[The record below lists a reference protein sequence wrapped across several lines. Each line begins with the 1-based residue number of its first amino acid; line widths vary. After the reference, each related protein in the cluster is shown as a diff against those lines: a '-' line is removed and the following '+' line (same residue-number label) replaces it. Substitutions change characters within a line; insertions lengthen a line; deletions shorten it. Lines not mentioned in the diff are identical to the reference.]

1 MLPTWSRGRPAAL
14 DVHVISPLQRLIVE
28 EAAITPGH
36 ALQVGIRRKLSA
48 HLSDCRAVGVDFI
61 PLVAEALGGLA
72 EDTIATVT
80 RIGETLS
87 RRLDE
92 ERSTCIGHLFH
103 RLSIALWG
111 GETRVSYFTASHP
124 SPPAAVWTVLSS
136 YSVLGSFS
144 IPVFYL
150 VLAFLYFIV
159 NIAISIPP

>member
-14 DVHVISPLQRLIVE
+14 DVHVISPLQRLTIE

-48 HLSDCRAVGVDFI
+48 HLSNCRAVGVDFI

-111 GETRVSYFTASHP
+111 GNARLLLHRQP
-124 SPPAAVWTVLSS
+124 SLPPPVWTVLSS

-150 VLAFLYFIV
+150 VLAFLFFTIV
-159 NIAISIPP
+159 MIRACSVT